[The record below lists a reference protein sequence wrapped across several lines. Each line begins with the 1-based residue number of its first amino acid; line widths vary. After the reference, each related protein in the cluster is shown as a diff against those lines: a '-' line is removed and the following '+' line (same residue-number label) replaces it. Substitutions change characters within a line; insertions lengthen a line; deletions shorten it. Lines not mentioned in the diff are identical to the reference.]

1 MSDLNYEI
9 TNFQTD
15 VIERSKT
22 IPVLVDFWAEWCGP
36 CKTLGPVLE
45 KLAAEHTGRW
55 VLAKVD
61 TEKHQDLARE
71 YGVRSIPN
79 VKLFIDGA
87 VVNEFSGAIPERQI
101 LQWLEKV
108 LPNKF
113 KKEIDAA
120 RTVLIQNNS
129 AAAIE
134 ILEKVLSADKANEE
148 AIVLL
153 ARSYVTTDLKKA
165 VSLVN
170 AIEEYS
176 EFFSTVEAIR
186 AFAMMAETLAAA
198 ATLPKSPARAP
209 YLEGLKSIVTSQFD
223 RGVTSMI
230 ETIRADRY
238 YNDDAARKA
247 CVAVFQYLGEE
258 HEVTIKHRRDFGS
271 ALYT

>member
-1 MSDLNYEI
+1 MNYEI

-36 CKTLGPVLE
+36 CKMLGPVLE

-61 TEKHQDLARE
+61 TEKNQDLARK
-71 YGVRSIPN
+71 YSVRSIPN

-120 RTVLIQNNS
+120 RTLLMQNNS

-170 AIEEYS
+170 AIEEY
-176 EFFSTVEAIR
+176 
-186 AFAMMAETLAAA
+186 
-198 ATLPKSPARAP
+198 
-209 YLEGLKSIVTSQFD
+209 Y
-223 RGVTSMI
+223 
-230 ETIRADRY
+230 
-238 YNDDAARKA
+238 RKA
-247 CVAVFQYLGEE
+247 V
-258 HEVTIKHRRDFGS
+258 
-271 ALYT
+271 